1 VIVLR
6 PIRPDD
12 SHELAAALGRMSP
25 ESRYR
30 RFLAPVDELS
40 DAELRYLSDVDHHD
54 HEAILAEEPEAG
66 QAIGVARF
74 VRLPEDPELAEFAI
88 AVADSWHG
96 AGVATALL
104 RRLTMRA
111 REEGI
116 RRFSAEI
123 LTENRPMLHLVRAL
137 GEVEVKERGRG
148 AVSVEVELPDVGV
161 GAPLARTLRAAASG
175 LLPFRNP
182 RRRP

>member
-1 VIVLR
+1 V
-6 PIRPDD
+6 
-12 SHELAAALGRMSP
+12 
-25 ESRYR
+25 
-30 RFLAPVDELS
+30 
-40 DAELRYLSDVDHHD
+40 
-54 HEAILAEEPEAG
+54 AEEPESG
-66 QAIGVARF
+66 HGIGVARF

-96 AGVATALL
+96 VGVGTALL

-123 LTENRPMLHLVRAL
+123 LSENRPMLHLVQEL

-148 AVSVEVELPDVGV
+148 AVAVEVELPDEGI

-175 LLPFRNP
+175 LVPFRNP